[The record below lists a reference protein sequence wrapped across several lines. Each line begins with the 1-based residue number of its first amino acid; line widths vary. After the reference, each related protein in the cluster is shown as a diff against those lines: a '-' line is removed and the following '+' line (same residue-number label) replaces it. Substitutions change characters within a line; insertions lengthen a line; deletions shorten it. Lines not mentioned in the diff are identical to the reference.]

1 MDRYDLRC
9 PDFLP
14 VGDCGIY
21 DYYLMNT
28 QAFGDYPAFQ
38 HRYRD
43 HGRSELIGDIEA
55 LACFFKND
63 LGFVPG
69 DVYTVFAPT
78 SAESM
83 AVFMALNKLGVTVNF
98 IPPFFPAQTLREIM
112 LFTRSKGLCVFD
124 GVSSDVFALAHA
136 LSLPV
141 LVCSGETYAVSDKY
155 AAAFDPQAIGALKQ
169 NDVHYTL
176 YTEALSRWA
185 GQRTEGAAPSGKR
198 IAVYMYGGG
207 TTGKSRTIRLSNYAL
222 NTVTYMCCCT
232 NGRPAHPG
240 VDTELGCMP
249 FFHAFGFIASGLEP
263 LVKGAKIV
271 LLPHFDAGEFIDLMK
286 ANRVVQFSGVPNMF
300 RKLMAHPDWDGPH
313 LKNVQ
318 ICFGGGD
325 DVGPAFMKRFN
336 DTFAKNGSPALLH
349 QGYGLTECAA
359 VVIKNLRGQNRNG
372 SIGKPL
378 PLFRVEIWDENK
390 RPLPDGEIGEIAVSG
405 PALMDG
411 YLTPDGKDGEGLY
424 TDAQGVKW
432 VLTGDYGHKDADGYF
447 YFDGRKKRLVIIS
460 GYNVYPADIEHVIT
474 ELPFIK
480 ENCPVQGFDGNGR
493 ILVRLYAVLSDD
505 AEGTEEEYRQKIT
518 QECKKRLPG
527 YSVPRD
533 IRFLKA
539 LPRTRVQ
546 KVDFM
551 RLRQNKPDDPIY
563 VESQL

>member
-1 MDRYDLRC
+1 MERYDLHS

-14 VGDCGIY
+14 VGDQGIY
-21 DYYLMNT
+21 DYYLLNT
-28 QAFGDYPAFQ
+28 QPLGDYPAFQ
-38 HRYRD
+38 HCCRD
-43 HGRSELIGDIEA
+43 HMRSELIGDIEA
-55 LACFFKND
+55 LACYYKNE
-63 LGFVPG
+63 LGLAEG

-83 AVFMALNKLGVTVNF
+83 AIFMALNKLGVTVNF
-98 IPPFFPAQTLREIM
+98 IPPFFPAQTLKEIV
-112 LFTRSKGLCVFD
+112 LFTGSRGLAVFD
-124 GVSSDVFALAHA
+124 SVHSDIFALAHT

-141 LVCSGETYAVSDKY
+141 MLCSAETYALPDKLTASY
-155 AAAFDPQAIGALKQ
+155 APQALSALKGA
-169 NDVHYTL
+169 DVRYTL
-176 YTEALSRWA
+176 YTSALARYD
-185 GQRTEGAAPSGKR
+185 GQTAEGAPKSGKR

-232 NGRPAHPG
+232 NGRPEHPG
-240 VDTELGCMP
+240 LETELGCMP

-271 LLPHFDAGEFIDLMK
+271 LLPHFDPGEFISLMK
-286 ANRVVQFSGVPNMF
+286 LNHVVQFSGVPNMF
-300 RKLMAHPDWDGPH
+300 RKLMAHPEWDGPH
-313 LKNVQ
+313 LASMK

-325 DVGPAFMKRFN
+325 DMGPAFMKKFN

-349 QGYGLTECAA
+349 QGYGLTECSA

-390 RPLPDGEIGEIAVSG
+390 RPVPDGEIGEIAVSG

-411 YLTPDGKDGEGLY
+411 YLTPDGREGEGLY
-424 TDAQGVKW
+424 TDEEGTRW
-432 VLTGDYGHKDADGYF
+432 VLSGDYGHKDADGYF

-460 GYNVYPADIEHVIT
+460 GYNVYPADVEHVVT

-480 ENCPVQGFDGNGR
+480 ENCPVQGFDENGR
-493 ILVRLYAVLSDD
+493 ILVRLYAVLSED
-505 AEGTEEEYRQKIT
+505 AAGDEADYRRQIAE
-518 QECKKRLPG
+518 ECKKRLPR

-533 IRFLKA
+533 IRLKKRCPA
-539 LPRTRVQ
+539 HACKRWILCV
-546 KVDFM
+546 
-551 RLRQNKPDDPIY
+551 
-563 VESQL
+563 